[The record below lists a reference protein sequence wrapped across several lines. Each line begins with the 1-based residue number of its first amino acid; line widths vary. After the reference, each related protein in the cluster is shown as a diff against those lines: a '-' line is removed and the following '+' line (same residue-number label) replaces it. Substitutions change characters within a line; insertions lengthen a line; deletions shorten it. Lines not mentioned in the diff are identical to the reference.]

1 MKVAIIGAGNV
12 GATLAM
18 RVLESGMAD
27 VALVDIFRNIA
38 IGKAYDLLDSSSVV
52 GHERDI
58 IAADQYDIIRGS
70 DIAVITAGL
79 ARKPGMSREDLIAK
93 NAEVVSGAAL
103 KIKEYAPK
111 AIVIVVTNPLDT
123 MTFIAKKVTGFDRRR
138 VFGMAGVLDGSRMVY
153 LIANELG
160 VKRSSV
166 RTLIMGSHGD
176 TMVPIISQ
184 TTVGGKPLSSVMK
197 ADKIDEIVKRTCNRG
212 AEIVSFLGSGSAYY
226 SPSASVFKMID
237 CIMNNKLEVMAL
249 SVCLEGEYGHKDMA
263 IGVPCRLGRNGI
275 DEIITLK
282 LAKDEEE
289 AFNRS
294 AAAMRESIKI
304 AS

>member
-1 MKVAIIGAGNV
+1 
-12 GATLAM
+12 
-18 RVLESGMAD
+18 
-27 VALVDIFRNIA
+27 
-38 IGKAYDLLDSSSVV
+38 
-52 GHERDI
+52 
-58 IAADQYDIIRGS
+58 
-70 DIAVITAGL
+70 
-79 ARKPGMSREDLIAK
+79 
-93 NAEVVSGAAL
+93 
-103 KIKEYAPK
+103 
-111 AIVIVVTNPLDT
+111 
-123 MTFIAKKVTGFDRRR
+123 
-138 VFGMAGVLDGSRMVY
+138 
-153 LIANELG
+153 
-160 VKRSSV
+160 
-166 RTLIMGSHGD
+166 
-176 TMVPIISQ
+176 MVPIISQ